1 MEIDE
6 LAHRVNALAE
16 EVAGAAARL
25 GLADPGARAFGVDGP
40 GRLGELAGDL
50 HGLWAGALAARERE
64 AAGQGA
70 RLTDLAGGLRRA
82 ADGYREAEQGAH
94 HRHRAVS

>member
-6 LAHRVNALAE
+6 LAQRVTSVAE
-16 EVAGAAARL
+16 DVSTAAARL
-25 GLADPGARAFGVDGP
+25 GLADPGARAFGADGP
-40 GRLGELAGDL
+40 GSLGELGRTL
-50 HGLWAGALAARERE
+50 RVTWTSALAARERE
-64 AAGQGA
+64 AAAHGA
-70 RLTDLAGGLRRA
+70 RLTDLAGALGQA

>member
-6 LAHRVNALAE
+6 LAHRVTALAE

-25 GLADPGARAFGVDGP
+25 GLADPGARAFGVDSP

-50 HGLWAGALAARERE
+50 HGLWAGGLAARERE

-70 RLTDLAGGLRRA
+70 RLTDLAGALRRT

-94 HRHRAVS
+94 ERHRAVS